1 MIPILI
7 KRDFTSRVKGA
18 PYIITTIIGI
28 LVFVGLGFAPLVMQY
43 FAAAFSEGSL
53 ELLVVDY
60 SGEFYPAMA
69 EVAAEREG
77 QSIRIEAV
85 PPEEESA
92 AYQRVLDEGMNGLL
106 LVDLP
111 DFAFLTPDA
120 ANYGQNAWVENLVN
134 QSLTRLNARNLG
146 LSAEEMAQLFSS
158 ADLQVRQI
166 GGNGD
171 EVSSEDFT
179 SSAVLAYCMLFMIY
193 MSLILYGNMVA
204 SGVAEEKSSR
214 IMEVMIAKVKP
225 TELMAGK
232 ILGIG
237 ALSLMQFAIWVA
249 AALVTSAVR
258 RAGWFG
264 SSLDL
269 GISLGSI
276 EPSLLAWFVIFFIL
290 GFFFYASIY
299 AAGGAVVSRVEEV
312 NQVVTIVTMLIAA
325 GFIAA
330 FMSFTNPNGRLAVI
344 TSLIPFTSPMV
355 MFARLTLGNPAPSQ
369 VAASVLLLILA
380 VAGGAWFSG
389 RVYRIGVLLYGK
401 RPTLREIVRYL
412 RA

>member
-1 MIPILI
+1 
-7 KRDFTSRVKGA
+7 
-18 PYIITTIIGI
+18 
-28 LVFVGLGFAPLVMQY
+28 
-43 FAAAFSEGSL
+43 
-53 ELLVVDY
+53 
-60 SGEFYPAMA
+60 
-69 EVAAEREG
+69 
-77 QSIRIEAV
+77 
-85 PPEEESA
+85 
-92 AYQRVLDEGMNGLL
+92 
-106 LVDLP
+106 
-111 DFAFLTPDA
+111 
-120 ANYGQNAWVENLVN
+120 
-134 QSLTRLNARNLG
+134 
-146 LSAEEMAQLFSS
+146 
-158 ADLQVRQI
+158 
-166 GGNGD
+166 
-171 EVSSEDFT
+171 
-179 SSAVLAYCMLFMIY
+179 
-193 MSLILYGNMVA
+193 
-204 SGVAEEKSSR
+204 
-214 IMEVMIAKVKP
+214 
-225 TELMAGK
+225 
-232 ILGIG
+232 
-237 ALSLMQFAIWVA
+237 
-249 AALVTSAVR
+249 VR